1 MENLKIEE
9 SILHYI
15 YCKNF
20 GEGDPPLNVL
30 DKWAVQQKF
39 DKVVFWEQYDHII
52 KKEFA
57 HFLQDE
63 GTVRLT
69 PKGVLHTEKAGLV
82 GVDLIAKNRHIRK
95 LLMST
100 LARHLEKR
108 GTVVTIDELIEHA
121 KLEGH
126 YCYGN
131 IELLIGMGYIRWVIP
146 RVNLSISAK
155 VCAKDASLT
164 KAP

>member
-1 MENLKIEE
+1 MENLNIEE
-9 SILHYI
+9 SILHYL

-39 DKVVFWEQYDHII
+39 NKVVFWQQYDCIL
-52 KKEFA
+52 KKELA
-57 HFLQDE
+57 IFLQDE

-69 PKGVLHTEKAGLV
+69 AKGVLHAEKAGLV
-82 GVDLIAKNRHIRK
+82 SPEMIAKNRHIRK
-95 LLMST
+95 LLMCT

-108 GTVVTIDELIEHA
+108 STTISIDELIETA
-121 KLEGH
+121 QLEGH

-131 IELLIGMGYIRWVIP
+131 IDLLVSMGYIRWVIP
-146 RVNLSISAK
+146 RVSLSISAK
-155 VCAKDASLT
+155 VCAKDAVLS
-164 KAP
+164 KAR